1 MYWASGKND
10 HRTPLRKG
18 YSQQKLAALV
28 GISIVQ
34 YQRLEYGE
42 QDKKHGYVDVY
53 TGDIRIGKL
62 PGQPDTYG
70 SDGGVNRQ
78 KNLWQLNNTV

>member
-18 YSQQKLAALV
+18 YSQQKVAALV

-42 QDKKHGYVDVY
+42 QDIKNEYDDVY

-70 SDGGVNRQ
+70 SNGRMAKQYVKEN
-78 KNLWQLNNTV
+78 